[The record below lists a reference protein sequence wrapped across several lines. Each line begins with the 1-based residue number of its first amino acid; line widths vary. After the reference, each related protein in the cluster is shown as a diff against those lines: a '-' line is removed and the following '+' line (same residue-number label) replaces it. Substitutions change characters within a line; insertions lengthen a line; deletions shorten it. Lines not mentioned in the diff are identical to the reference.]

1 MTPEQQPGGSGTV
14 SGDSPEKRQAGSYG
28 RDAEQDPSD
37 APATDRDDVPEAS
50 DLGTLDAAELRRH
63 ADRVD
68 DAIQDAK
75 RRNPGA

>member
-14 SGDSPEKRQAGSYG
+14 SGDTPEKRQAGSYG
-28 RDAEQDPSD
+28 RDAEQDPSE

-75 RRNPGA
+75 RNPGA

>member
-37 APATDRDDVPEAS
+37 APATDRDDAPEAS